1 MPITV
6 DIVGVG
12 PVEFPDGMSK
22 DAMESAL
29 KRLPAPNKVPPTAVV
44 PSNQSNYVTGDV
56 PSVVGE
62 YVRPQVNAPE
72 PKTSMMTKFRL

>member
-1 MPITV
+1 MTITV

-12 PVEFPDGMSK
+12 PVEFPNGMSK
-22 DAMESAL
+22 EAMESAL
-29 KRLPAPNKVPPTAVV
+29 KKLPSPTKAPPPTAVV

-62 YVRPQVNAPE
+62 YVRPTINQPE
-72 PKTSMMTKFRL
+72 PQTSMMTR